1 MKICSCVEFNV
12 VYYHRIPLSVS
23 GFFCFS
29 SFSSSSSSS
38 SSVGTL
44 SENPLSS
51 AELPSGV
58 EGILVSCMIVIGAS
72 VAAAAAAMA
81 FLAVRRSANSSRR
94 ERHSR
99 SESENLI

>member
-29 SFSSSSSSS
+29 SFSSSSSS